1 MSDENLDMRLEF
13 NIGFWEHYLASVSV
27 WRRLPSQ
34 ILSMSFFA
42 LFGIAYLIV
51 MAAAGSLDIFA
62 VLFGVFFIGLT
73 PPLTVLNLWL
83 QRRRNPSA
91 RGTQV
96 YEIDG
101 DGFTVSAE
109 AFQLKIEWKGILK
122 VAETKRFFLLF
133 VSKRWAY
140 FIPKRVLSS
149 AEQLTE
155 LRRLIYF
162 RKSPENKQAS
172 TGALD

>member
-1 MSDENLDMRLEF
+1 MRFEF
-13 NIGFWEHYLASVSV
+13 QVGFWEHYLASASA
-27 WRRLPSQ
+27 WRRMPSQ

-51 MAAAGSLDIFA
+51 MATDGELDIFT
-62 VLFGVFFIGLT
+62 VLAGAFFIGLT
-73 PPLTVLNLWL
+73 PPLTVLNVWL

-91 RGTQV
+91 RGLQV
-96 YEIDG
+96 YEIDD
-101 DGFTVSAE
+101 DGITASAG
-109 AFQLKIEWKGILK
+109 AFRLKIEWIGILK

-140 FIPKRVLSS
+140 FIPKRALSS
-149 AEQLTE
+149 TEQLTE

-162 RKSPENKQAS
+162 RKSPENTQAS
-172 TGALD
+172 PAGA